1 MPKKKKTIN
10 TNIFKFLK
18 HSKRFYRHTTALRKP
33 PNTIIRPQP
42 HGIETMHSVF
52 QVQQIRG
59 ISHPQHGRG
68 GRNHGHVRYDD
79 SKRVQKHDSGQRN
92 RDLSRAMDRRTVQ
105 HRILHDR
112 GIRTLTIRDPSIR
125 TLTARNLSHT

>member
-1 MPKKKKTIN
+1 
-10 TNIFKFLK
+10 
-18 HSKRFYRHTTALRKP
+18 
-33 PNTIIRPQP
+33 
-42 HGIETMHSVF
+42 MHSVF

-92 RDLSRAMDRRTVQ
+92 GDLSRAMDRRTLQ

-112 GIRTLTIRDPSIR
+112 GICTLTHNKISVHLHIHPQKDIYLH
-125 TLTARNLSHT
+125 THNKKYISHTASRTGSAWRLAASSFAPGCTTACLASDRMCL

>member
-1 MPKKKKTIN
+1 
-10 TNIFKFLK
+10 
-18 HSKRFYRHTTALRKP
+18 
-33 PNTIIRPQP
+33 
-42 HGIETMHSVF
+42 MHSVF

-92 RDLSRAMDRRTVQ
+92 RDLSRAMDRRTLQ

-112 GIRTLTIRDPSIR
+112 GICTLTIRDPSIR
-125 TLTARNLSHT
+125 TLTVKKLSHTWHPGLGARGVWRPHHSPLGAPLHV